1 MFSLG
6 IISIVTRGR
15 GFGNLILY
23 RWNEIYSP
31 CSSCS
36 TCNIHVPQNHKSDS
50 LQIPQRDIAKA
61 LHQYPLVIDSRKM
74 HHVVN
79 LVIQTPVYACWSS
92 WDGRASW
99 RFALQEATLMMLE
112 VWSCVDAWF
121 RSLHSAT
128 SLHFHR
134 STQAKTVKNSRGECD
149 GNRLQ
154 LHRPCNDMRG
164 SWQDSESL
172 AAWLEAEREATL
184 ALSLAHQD
192 QICLASPSTSHW
204 YTLMQ
209 IDSCIGRWPQS

>member
-1 MFSLG
+1 
-6 IISIVTRGR
+6 
-15 GFGNLILY
+15 
-23 RWNEIYSP
+23 
-31 CSSCS
+31 
-36 TCNIHVPQNHKSDS
+36 VPQNHKSDS

-99 RFALQEATLMMLE
+99 RFALQEATLMMLV